1 MSAKTSV
8 RVVTEA
14 KQGWLTM
21 ADLRVFVECWDGLA
35 EFAEHEGEPADVEP
49 TVMIEGQAGR
59 ISKIQA
65 DLPHP
70 A

>member
-1 MSAKTSV
+1 M

-14 KQGWLTM
+14 PTAQYLTM
-21 ADLRVFVECWDGLA
+21 ADLRVFIECWDATA
-35 EFAEHEGEPADVEP
+35 EFAQHEGDSGLAVPRVVTDSQ
-49 TVMIEGQAGR
+49 GGR